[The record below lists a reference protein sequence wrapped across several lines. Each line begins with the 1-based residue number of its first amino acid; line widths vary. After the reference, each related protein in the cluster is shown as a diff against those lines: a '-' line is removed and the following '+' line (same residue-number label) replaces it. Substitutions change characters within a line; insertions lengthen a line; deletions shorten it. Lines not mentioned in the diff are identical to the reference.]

1 MTTPSTTKKLAT
13 TTLLV
18 AGLAA
23 LTTLVAPAAHAA
35 NGVEGSIS
43 SPAAGTVTLG
53 WRVYLPAGSTA
64 TCDMV
69 VENSVGTTG
78 TYREF
83 DYSAIGGSANHQGRW
98 VSDSFQTSA
107 PAGSTAYGDVYCTF
121 LKTDGQATTG
131 QWQGSTAVKIVVR
144 GGAPTIPPGGGV
156 G

>member
-1 MTTPSTTKKLAT
+1 MATPSTTKKLAAT
-13 TTLLV
+13 SLLIT
-18 AGLAA
+18 GLAA
-23 LTTLVAPAAHAA
+23 LTILVAPAANAS

-53 WRVYLPAGSTA
+53 WRVYIPAGSTA

-69 VENSVGTTG
+69 VENSVNTVG

-98 VSDSFQTSA
+98 ITDSFQTSA

-121 LKTDGQATTG
+121 LSTSGQATTG
-131 QWQGSTAVKIVVR
+131 QWQGSTAVKIVIK
-144 GGAPTIPPGGGV
+144 GGTPTIPPGGGV